1 MVTGSWLVSVF
12 VIILHLGHITATSD
26 LAFVLSI
33 SSFSLVFENSFQSTE
48 QNGNRETQLYEEKLA
63 ELEKDI
69 NSKNQRIK
77 RLEEILSSKR
87 GRQTMR
93 QVSRERENL
102 SNMMSLPWLA
112 VSECEA
118 GERSQQPGSVPLC
131 RVRGGEAV

>member
-1 MVTGSWLVSVF
+1 MFERPKFQFAVF
-12 VIILHLGHITATSD
+12 CDNRCIVNGKSPKHRY
-26 LAFVLSI
+26 
-33 SSFSLVFENSFQSTE
+33 LVFENSFQSTE